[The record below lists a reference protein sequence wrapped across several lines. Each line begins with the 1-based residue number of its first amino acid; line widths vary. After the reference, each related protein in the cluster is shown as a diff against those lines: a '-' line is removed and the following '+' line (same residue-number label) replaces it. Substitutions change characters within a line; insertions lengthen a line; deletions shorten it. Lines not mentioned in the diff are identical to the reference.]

1 MPITELQ
8 EKLLTDNTFAL
19 AEFDKIALY
28 YQLKHTIRWGHHREQ
43 DETESVAEH
52 IYGMHILIEYFLPLI
67 DPSEELNRTS
77 ILSLATW
84 HDMAE
89 AVVSDMTARTKTEA
103 HKEAEKQAE
112 IVLADRAS
120 THIQN
125 RVRELFKLYEDQDTA
140 EARFVKAIDKI
151 EPLFHLYF
159 LSKIEP
165 DVRPKFD
172 LGWTAET
179 YREHRAPYVQHFPLL
194 KRIDDV
200 LYLATKNFHPA
211 EEPAA

>member
-1 MPITELQ
+1 MTITEIQ
-8 EKLLTDNTFAL
+8 EKILTDDDFVVR
-19 AEFDKIALY
+19 EFDKIALY
-28 YQLKHTIRWGHHREQ
+28 YQLKHTIRWGHKRTQ

-67 DPSEELNRTS
+67 DPNTELNRTS
-77 ILSLATW
+77 ILSLTTW

-89 AVVSDMTARTKTEA
+89 AVVSDMTTNTKTGA

-112 IVLADRAS
+112 IRLVHEATA
-120 THIQN
+120 HIQDN
-125 RVRELFKLYEDQDTA
+125 MRELFKVYEDQNTT

-159 LSKIEP
+159 LSKLEP
-165 DVRPKFD
+165 DIRPKFD

-179 YREHRAPYVQHFPLL
+179 YREHRAPYMQHFPLL
-194 KRIDDV
+194 KRIDDI
-200 LYLATKNFHPA
+200 LYGVTKAFHPTA
-211 EEPAA
+211 